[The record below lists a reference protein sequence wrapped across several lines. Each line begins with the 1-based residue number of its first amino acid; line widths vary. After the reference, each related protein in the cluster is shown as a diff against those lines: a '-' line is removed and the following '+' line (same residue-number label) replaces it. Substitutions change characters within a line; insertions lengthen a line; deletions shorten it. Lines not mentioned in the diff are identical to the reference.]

1 MRGATVQNTRPR
13 NTLVAAATTNAGVTE
28 QSAFQTAILSETMQN
43 MITKS
48 MPDERARARFT
59 SNLISIVG
67 ASTKLQECKPAT
79 IIAAAL
85 RGEGMGLI
93 LNHGYYVV
101 PYKDTANFQLGAKGY
116 ASLAMATGLYADID
130 CIDVREGEYIGRDF
144 RTGKPKVDFSVY
156 NSDAE
161 RESHPIVGY
170 YAYFELKD
178 GMFRGEYWSKEKL
191 LQHAQQY
198 SQAFNIETYNKLIKG
213 EELTPYEQKTV
224 ENGSPWYDVKGYGFE
239 RMCKKTVLKSLL
251 NSGYAPLSNEVRQAM
266 AADNADMA
274 IPYEATNNASG
285 RQPLADAAR
294 AKVETKA
301 VPPVIDVDEDGV
313 IIEPVKEETVA
324 KAPREAKEAKA
335 GEQMTIEN
343 MEG

>member
-67 ASTKLQECKPAT
+67 ASAKLQECKPAT

-161 RESHPIVGY
+161 RESHQVVGY

-178 GMFRGEYWSKEKL
+178 GLFRGEYWSIEKC

-198 SQAFNIETYNKLIKG
+198 SNAFNIETFEKLRKG
-213 EELTPYEQKTV
+213 ELTPEQERSVKG
-224 ENGSPWYDVKGYGFE
+224 GSPWYDIAGYGFE

-285 RQPLADAAR
+285 RQSLADAAR
-294 AKVETKA
+294 TKVETKA

-313 IIEPVKEETVA
+313 IIDPVKEETDVKESKPA
-324 KAPREAKEAKA
+324 KKAKA

>member
-1 MRGATVQNTRPR
+1 MRGAPVAQNTRPR
-13 NTLVAAATTNAGVTE
+13 NTLTVPVNTGE
-28 QSAFQTAILSETMQN
+28 KGSEAFQTAILSETMQN

-67 ASTKLQECKPAT
+67 SSKQLQQCKPAT
-79 IIAAAL
+79 VIAAAL

-101 PYKDTANFQLGAKGY
+101 PYNDTANFQLGAKGY

-161 RESHPIVGY
+161 RESHPVVGY

-178 GMFRGEYWSKEKL
+178 GLFRGEYWSIEKC

-198 SQAFNIETYNKLIKG
+198 SNAFNIETFEKLRKG
-213 EELTPYEQKTV
+213 ELTPEQERSVKG
-224 ENGSPWYDVKGYGFE
+224 GSPWYDIAGYGFE

-274 IPYEATNNASG
+274 IPYEATNKVSG
-285 RQPLADAAR
+285 RQSLADM
-294 AKVETKA
+294 AKEKA
-301 VPPVIDVDEDGV
+301 SAKAMAPVIDVDEDGV
-313 IIEPVKEETVA
+313 LIEPTPEQEVKEPKKKTA
-324 KAPREAKEAKA
+324 KSAKT